1 MDMSVSVYERRPDRW
16 ALLSLRHSEQL
27 ARAGYGEHPGRIK
40 LASWLFLQRQQEC
53 YMNTKIKPAVIMA
66 VLSMLSATRHAA
78 PIAKPER
85 VSTRWA
91 FRMSR
96 LSVRF

>member
-1 MDMSVSVYERRPDRW
+1 
-16 ALLSLRHSEQL
+16 
-27 ARAGYGEHPGRIK
+27 
-40 LASWLFLQRQQEC
+40 
-53 YMNTKIKPAVIMA
+53 MNTKIKPAVIMA

-96 LSVRF
+96 LYVRF